1 MDNFHIFE
9 DVYKIL
15 VKSINYV
22 ITEKNPNDQDLN
34 DYLLSLLITKECII
48 MLSYDGC
55 VNINKKF
62 PDAFKEKSL
71 ISTSKKEK
79 PFKLL
84 YVIVVFS

>member
-22 ITEKNPNDQDLN
+22 IPEKYPNDQDLN

-48 MLSYDGC
+48 MLSHDGC

-62 PDAFKEKSL
+62 PVALKEKSL
-71 ISTSKKEK
+71 ISTSKKREA
-79 PFKLL
+79 F
-84 YVIVVFS
+84 